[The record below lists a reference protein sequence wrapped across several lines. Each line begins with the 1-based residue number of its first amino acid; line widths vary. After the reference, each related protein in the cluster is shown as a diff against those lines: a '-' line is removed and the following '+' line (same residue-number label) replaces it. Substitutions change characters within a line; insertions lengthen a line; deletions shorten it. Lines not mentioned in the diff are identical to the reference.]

1 MKYYTFS
8 KKDKIKSRDQIQLL
22 FTSGK
27 SMANKPLRVVY
38 YTDKTLE
45 DELKV
50 GVSVSKRY
58 FKRAVDRNYIKRL
71 LREVYRKNQFLIKQ
85 SQTKP
90 NLMMFLYQ
98 SHKIPNYADLELKMI
113 ELFEKLTQES
123 EQL

>member
-1 MKYYTFS
+1 MKDYTFS